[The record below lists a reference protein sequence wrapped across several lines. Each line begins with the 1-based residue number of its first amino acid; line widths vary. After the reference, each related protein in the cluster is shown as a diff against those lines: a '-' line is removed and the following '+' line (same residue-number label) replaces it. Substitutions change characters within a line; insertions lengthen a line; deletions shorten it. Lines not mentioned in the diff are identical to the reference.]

1 MATTPSRR
9 SVMTLFTS
17 PECPYSHRVRMVLAE
32 KDIAHEVELVDLDN
46 LPEEVVQL
54 NPYREVPVLQDR
66 ELTLYDSQ
74 VIMDYLDERFPH
86 PPLMPVDPV
95 SRAMTRLLISRI
107 QRDWYSLVADI
118 ESSDDKVANLAR
130 KAMRASLLENAEA
143 FGEKPYYLSDE
154 MSLVDCIIAPLLWR
168 LPKWGVK
175 LPSSAAPIA
184 EYATR
189 IFNTKAFRRSLTE
202 AERELR

>member
-1 MATTPSRR
+1 MATTTSRR

-17 PECPYSHRVRMVLAE
+17 PDSSYSHRVRMVLAE
-32 KDIAHEVELVDLDN
+32 KDIAHEIEMVDLDN
-46 LPEEVVQL
+46 LPDEVIECS
-54 NPYREVPVLQDR
+54 PYREVPLLQDR
-66 ELTLYDSQ
+66 DLTLYDSL

-95 SRAMTRLLISRI
+95 NRAKTRLLISRV
-107 QRDWYSLVADI
+107 QRDWYSLI
-118 ESSDDKVANLAR
+118 SGLESSDDKVANAAR
-130 KAMRASLLENAEA
+130 KDMRASLLDNAEA
-143 FGEKPYYLSDE
+143 FGNQPFYMSDE
-154 MSLVDCIIAPLLWR
+154 MSLVDCLIAPLLWR

-184 EYATR
+184 DYATR